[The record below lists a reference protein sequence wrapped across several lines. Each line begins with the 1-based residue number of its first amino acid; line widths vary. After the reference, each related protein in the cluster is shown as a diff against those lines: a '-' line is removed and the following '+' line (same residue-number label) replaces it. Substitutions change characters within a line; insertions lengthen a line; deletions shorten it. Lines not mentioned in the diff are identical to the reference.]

1 MTVATAVAL
10 VRDILQDEPWSG
22 TIGSGYTAGG
32 TTLTVSL
39 LYEELVEGDTLD
51 FQDDGSYEQFL
62 VTATPS
68 TSSVSVAG
76 GYDGTTNAN
85 HSNGARFYKN
95 PRFRSNQI
103 VQAITHVTNT
113 RLWPELFVVS
123 TSTVTPGNP
132 PTTKLYDLP
141 TDFIALLNDDQYLIQ
156 AATGSIED
164 VRYNYGQVVQVPA
177 AIASSTWALRVI
189 HWERLDV
196 DATLFYRAKVTTA
209 NMTSV
214 MEPVI
219 AWGAA
224 AYLLTTEMAEKSDR
238 FDEDDRSGR
247 IRRNATTLWNQ
258 FEAEKR
264 VIAKQLSDVY
274 GMSPARF
281 KRRRFG

>member
-1 MTVATAVAL
+1 MTVATTLAL
-10 VRDILQDEPWSG
+10 VRDILQDEPWSA

-32 TTLTVSL
+32 TSLTVSL
-39 LYEELVEGDTLD
+39 LYDELVEGDVLD
-51 FQDDGSYEQFL
+51 FQDDGTYEQFL

-68 TSSVSVAG
+68 TSAVSVAG
-76 GYDGTTNAN
+76 AYDGTTNQN
-85 HSNGARFYKN
+85 HSSGARFYKN

-103 VQAITHVTNT
+103 AQAIAHVVNT
-113 RLWPELFVVS
+113 RLWPELFIVS
-123 TSTVTPGNP
+123 TTTITPGNP
-132 PTTKLYDLP
+132 VTTRLYDLP
-141 TDFIALLNDDQYLIQ
+141 TDFLGVLNDDEYLVQ
-156 AATGSIED
+156 VATGSLED
-164 VRYNYGQVVQVPA
+164 VRYNYGNVVQVPTS
-177 AIASSTWALRVI
+177 ISTSTWALRVTR
-189 HWERLDV
+189 WARVDV
-196 DATLFYRAKVTTA
+196 DATLFYRAKVTTS

-224 AYLLTTEMAEKSDR
+224 AYLLTTEMSEKADR

-247 IRRNATTLWNQ
+247 IRRNATTLWQN

-274 GMSPARF
+274 GKPPVRH